1 METIES
7 IEKRRSTKKFDPS
20 FVIPEN
26 DIKKILSLAIKSPT
40 AFNIQHW
47 RFVIVSNQA
56 LREQIRS
63 VTWMQPQ
70 ITDAS
75 LLIILCANVKAWKSP
90 DKYWKNIDP
99 EIREG
104 IVEAINTYYEGND
117 LLQRDEAIRSCG
129 IAAQTIML
137 AATDLGYES
146 CPMDL
151 SDFNEV
157 GKLINLPD
165 DHLIAMFIA
174 IGKGLEPPFPRGG
187 QLDLDEV
194 IIYDKFKKA

>member
-1 METIES
+1 MKTIDA
-7 IEKRRSTKKFDPS
+7 IEKRRSTKKFDPN
-20 FVIPEN
+20 FVMPEN
-26 DIKKILSLAIKSPT
+26 DVRKLLMLAVKSPT

-47 RFVIVSNQA
+47 RFVVVSDRQ
-56 LREQIRS
+56 LREKIRS

-75 LLIILCANVKAWKSP
+75 LLIVICADTQAWKKNP
-90 DKYWKNIDP
+90 DRYWRNIDT

-104 IVEAINTYYEGND
+104 IVETIKSYYDGND
-117 LLQRDEAIRSCG
+117 VLQRDEAIRSCG

-137 AATDLGYES
+137 AATALGYES

-151 SDFNEV
+151 SDFDEV

-165 DHLIAMFIA
+165 DHLIAMFVA
-174 IGKGLEPPFPRGG
+174 IGEGLEKPFQRGG

-194 IIYDKFKKA
+194 VVFDKFK